1 MVKLQ
6 FDIIFSNLTR
16 QFVPYSF
23 NLNFDDFFWIN
34 IELTDKFTDRYSIQT
49 EWIHVSFSVHHSI
62 VIVFCGTGFFLSWT
76 LFCSTEDYIS
86 LRFSLIVYSVNIFYN
101 SACHLQSILEVSQF
115 NSYDNMLVILFL
127 HNWGY

>member
-16 QFVPYSF
+16 QFVPYFF

-34 IELTDKFTDRYSIQT
+34 IDLLTNLLTDTQYKQNEFMFPLVYITALSL
-49 EWIHVSFSVHHSI
+49 SSVGQ
-62 VIVFCGTGFFLSWT
+62 VFLSWT
-76 LFCSTEDYIS
+76 LFCSTKDYIS